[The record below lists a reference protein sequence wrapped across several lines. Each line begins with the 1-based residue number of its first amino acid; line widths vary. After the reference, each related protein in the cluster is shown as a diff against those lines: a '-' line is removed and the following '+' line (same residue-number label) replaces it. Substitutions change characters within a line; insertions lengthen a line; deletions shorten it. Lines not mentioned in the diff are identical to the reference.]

1 MKKAAFIGTGN
12 MGSALVRAACKA
24 LGGGEVAVSNR
35 TFAKAQA
42 LAKETGC
49 TACESNLEAAQA
61 AEYIF
66 LCVKP
71 YQMRDVMAELAPAM
85 PSKVLVSVAAGIT
98 VSELEDWA
106 GEGVPVLRIIPNTP
120 CAIGRGLTAVAGGKC
135 VKEEHFAGVEA
146 ILAASGRVDRLD
158 EHLFDAFNALAGCG
172 PAFVYPFIEA
182 LADAGVLMG
191 LPRPMA
197 QTYAAQMVQ
206 GAAGMVLESG
216 KHPGQLKDEVCS
228 PGGYTIEGVAAL
240 EHSGLRAA
248 AMDAVLAAWRKGLK

>member
-1 MKKAAFIGTGN
+1 MRKAAFIGVGN

-24 LGGGEVAVSNR
+24 LGGQQVCVSNR
-35 TFAKAQA
+35 TFAKAEA
-42 LAKETGC
+42 LAAETGC
-49 TACESNLEAAQA
+49 QAFSGNLEAARA
-61 AEYIF
+61 AEYVF

-71 YQMRDVMAELAPAM
+71 YQMRDVMAEIATAM
-85 PSKVLVSVAAGIT
+85 DGKVLVSVAAGIP
-98 VSELEDWA
+98 VAQLEEWA

-120 CAIGRGLTAVAGGKC
+120 CAIGKGLTAVAGGKY
-135 VKEEHFAGVEA
+135 VEEEHFAGVET
-146 ILAASGRVDRLD
+146 ILAESGRVDRLD
-158 EHLFDAFNALAGCG
+158 EHLFDAYNALAGCG

-228 PGGYTIEGVAAL
+228 PGGYTIEGVVAL

-248 AMDAVLAAWRKGLK
+248 VMDAVLAAWRKGLK